1 MGILKAFDPVEDLY
15 EIVYDD
21 YAAEELTWSDL
32 QKLMRASGDTVTA
45 PAATEPR
52 ISEDADPRSIPEAI
66 QSQKDL
72 MSKNASHPETRP
84 LKVKTP
90 VRHVREHPAPR
101 NQDAVGPTSLV
112 GSHESVG
119 TNGKG
124 VKSGYS
130 SEASSDAQS
139 ISVDGERIVATKT
152 RDGQAL
158 IRPKPSPGKPRD
170 IRQSPRL
177 KSPNKDV
184 GMENYVPSS
193 NSESSDSDD
202 DFLAELRG
210 PKKRKRKVPD
220 KKAVPVKRLNVVR
233 SSSLQSYFTRD
244 KVATATAVKERD
256 PTRPL
261 CDGRLDECDRETA
274 EDITWSTPVS
284 PTHGVQKKR
293 KSPAGK
299 GGMDVWVH
307 VGRIR
312 EGLHTKY
319 ARRNANLL
327 PYTHACYHCGA
338 TLALGWSKKN
348 GDGDRL
354 PEGCW
359 QTTIVH
365 RHLRVC
371 GMLPRE
377 VYDQLTQQTDDLKK
391 VKLEKGVLR
400 NTQVAMPI
408 KLTGGE
414 VVFSRTMDADIRQA
428 AKVAIAR
435 TIMYSQTKLPDH
447 YLDCPFE
454 KDKQRLLYKAGFDDA
469 TMGKT
474 DSSDYPTLGSRAVAD
489 YVESE
494 DALQRAYGRV
504 WAKELDEASSGNP
517 HSQVQSDLVTLSDRG
532 KWQSIGHTDVCPIA
546 GIPFTVATGF
556 RHVDDK
562 KNDTCAV
569 DMEQQSQRFFGRK
582 QLAVAHSIV
591 TDVGAFG
598 VGAEVVREY
607 PFGTQLHRDKCMMHQ
622 MSKVIG
628 FGALSYGYKDG
639 KGGELHHCPQ
649 IAAFNADFRSLEI
662 CFRRQDNAEILSLA
676 ARELGMADLRCDIA
690 FRPLLCCCLVLF

>member
-1 MGILKAFDPVEDLY
+1 
-15 EIVYDD
+15 
-21 YAAEELTWSDL
+21 
-32 QKLMRASGDTVTA
+32 
-45 PAATEPR
+45 
-52 ISEDADPRSIPEAI
+52 
-66 QSQKDL
+66 
-72 MSKNASHPETRP
+72 
-84 LKVKTP
+84 
-90 VRHVREHPAPR
+90 
-101 NQDAVGPTSLV
+101 
-112 GSHESVG
+112 
-119 TNGKG
+119 
-124 VKSGYS
+124 
-130 SEASSDAQS
+130 
-139 ISVDGERIVATKT
+139 
-152 RDGQAL
+152 
-158 IRPKPSPGKPRD
+158 
-170 IRQSPRL
+170 
-177 KSPNKDV
+177 
-184 GMENYVPSS
+184 
-193 NSESSDSDD
+193 
-202 DFLAELRG
+202 
-210 PKKRKRKVPD
+210 
-220 KKAVPVKRLNVVR
+220 
-233 SSSLQSYFTRD
+233 
-244 KVATATAVKERD
+244 
-256 PTRPL
+256 
-261 CDGRLDECDRETA
+261 
-274 EDITWSTPVS
+274 
-284 PTHGVQKKR
+284 
-293 KSPAGK
+293 
-299 GGMDVWVH
+299 
-307 VGRIR
+307 
-312 EGLHTKY
+312 
-319 ARRNANLL
+319 
-327 PYTHACYHCGA
+327 
-338 TLALGWSKKN
+338 
-348 GDGDRL
+348 
-354 PEGCW
+354 
-359 QTTIVH
+359 
-365 RHLRVC
+365 
-371 GMLPRE
+371 MLPRE
-377 VYDQLTQQTDDLKK
+377 VYDQLTLQNDDLKK

-532 KWQSIGHTDVCPIA
+532 KWQSIGHTDVCPKA

-662 CFRRQDNAEILSLA
+662 CFRRQDNAEMLSLA